1 MAIFQYGFSHAESCT
16 AVPGSHG
23 ILAFRRNLQAR
34 LFFGKSKTC
43 SSGNFGDAGWWHS
56 SILVAPGC
64 FAVVSFTLGV
74 GRGQEHQSVMAGSG
88 GTIASSW
95 WTDSLRLT
103 VSRSFS
109 LLVLET
115 PAPGRQPLHHT
126 DLGGGG
132 RGQHAEGSILT
143 PEQTLALR
151 PPLWWKPKQQPWSHK
166 VHCISLSTRCSQ
178 GSLALSVST
187 QWLSIPSLART
198 QKLAPQTRSN

>member
-43 SSGNFGDAGWWHS
+43 FFRKLRGCT
-56 SILVAPGC
+56 LVAFINPGRSWVLRC
-64 FAVVSFTLGV
+64 GFLHFR
-74 GRGQEHQSVMAGSG
+74 GRAGTEHQSVMAGSG

-151 PPLWWKPKQQPWSHK
+151 TPLWWKSKQQPWSHK
-166 VHCISLSTRCSQ
+166 VHCTSLSTRCSQ